1 MYIKNNKGAAFL
13 MVIVIVAVLMIMSS
27 VMLMVHLAEGKT
39 AIRHE
44 NKEEAYY
51 VARSGVEALGSVF
64 LEAVNIDDNHLFLD
78 KIEAMNVNDVVTL
91 DPRVIRDGTVLLS
104 VKKISESVDD
114 SAEYVIEGTS
124 EVNGVEEKIWL
135 HLLYEEPTMENI
147 FKDAIY
153 SFDDLVITGFS
164 TIENGTVGCGGTIT
178 YTNAS
183 DIAQVTF
190 ITNEEDEFG
199 DEISVSYG
207 VGDNEYIEENFI
219 SHYTVSPRPTVE
231 EEDLPNSATSNQV
244 DPVTINGITF
254 TISTPTEYLPAGNN
268 KYSIDVK
275 NGTGTLEFDTGTDE
289 DGILDIVVDTISVK
303 GNITFKPGSSGTVRL
318 YVRKEATFQTT
329 NDMEIDPE
337 RFMII
342 GLDGSEITVG
352 GNAVFKGYIY
362 APGGKVIVGTKNN
375 NGATGGI
382 FGGIVGGS
390 VEVQGESTITYHVP
404 DSDTPP
410 FDGEIHMYTPLYW
423 SDQQ

>member
-1 MYIKNNKGAAFL
+1 

-27 VMLMVHLAEGKT
+27 VMLMVHLTEGKT

-44 NKEEAYY
+44 DKEEAYY

-104 VKKISESVDD
+104 IKKISESVDD
-114 SAEYVIEGTS
+114 SAEYVIEGTG
-124 EVNGVEEKIWL
+124 EVGGVEEKIWL

-164 TIENGTVGCGGTIT
+164 TIKNGTVGCGGTVT

-190 ITNEEDEFG
+190 IEVDEDEN
-199 DEISVSYG
+199 ETPYG

-219 SHYTVSPRPTVE
+219 SHYTVDPRPTVDE
-231 EEDLPNSATSNQV
+231 SDLPVSATSNQV
-244 DPVTINGITF
+244 APVAINGITF

-275 NGTGTLEFDTGTDE
+275 NGTGTLEFDTGTD

-329 NDMEIDPE
+329 NDMDIDPE

-342 GLDGSEITVG
+342 GLDGSEITIG

-362 APGGKVIVGTKNN
+362 APGGKVVVGTKTN
-375 NGATGGI
+375 NGASGGI
-382 FGGIVGGS
+382 IGGIVGGS

-404 DSDTPP
+404 NSDTPP